1 VSLIDVSVRHTRR
14 RDVTNPTFTTPKFI
28 GGQADLDYDEDIG
41 ELEMEINDGGMSY
54 EDEDYVAWVVEEAM
68 KQMTP
73 WQGHIF
79 SLHLG
84 GIELNLIA
92 EMAGVTRQAIGNEW
106 RKALACCRRV
116 STICLSGM

>member
-1 VSLIDVSVRHTRR
+1 MT
-14 RDVTNPTFTTPKFI
+14 
-28 GGQADLDYDEDIG
+28 DLDNDDDFETDID
-41 ELEMEINDGGMSY
+41 INDGGLSF

>member
-1 VSLIDVSVRHTRR
+1 MTDI
-14 RDVTNPTFTTPKFI
+14 
-28 GGQADLDYDEDIG
+28 DYDEDIG

-116 STICLSGM
+116 STIQLSTM